1 MNRLALCV
9 VVLVPSVCQADCG
22 QFFGYRQAVVV
33 RQVQQV
39 YQPHAVAVKYV
50 APVAAYT
57 NYHVAQPLY
66 QVGQGLQD
74 QAEREKIAREAV
86 NFYKEGLSDGLK
98 VAGGNG
104 AAQLNQQAK
113 DSTIAQ
119 RCGKCHGS
127 ASAAPKG
134 GLYFDA
140 GVQYEPTT
148 ITRTLR
154 ILKGDDVPEAMKA
167 VVAALTPEDKGKIMS
182 ELLES
187 EKP

>member
-1 MNRLALCV
+1 MTRLVFVLC
-9 VVLVPSVCQADCG
+9 LVPGICHADCG

-113 DSTIAQ
+113 DSVIAQ

-140 GVQYEPTT
+140 GLQYDATT
-148 ITRTLR
+148 IVKTLR
-154 ILKGDDVPEAMKA
+154 ILSGEGVPEGMKSTI
-167 VVAALTPEDKGKIMS
+167 AALSAEDKGKIMS
-182 ELLES
+182 ELLTS
-187 EKP
+187 EKK